1 MKSLKSCYRTLYHL
15 SILIT
20 NAMHHL
26 LLLDNMREKGKQ
38 KGGRGGER
46 EQQQTMKQRRW
57 TKGRRDIVVGLE
69 KLKE

>member
-1 MKSLKSCYRTLYHL
+1 
-15 SILIT
+15 
-20 NAMHHL
+20 MHHL